1 MIGSVGSSTDLRL
14 ELSTLTLAA
23 GQRYSS
29 KFELEHRLKLLA
41 IRDGF
46 DFDVQLSN
54 TTTVNYESWV
64 DRCRWRVHA
73 STQGDE
79 PYFYVRIYDSEHTC
93 SVTQHSNRSRQ
104 ATHDVLGVLYRDY
117 LGDVGPDV
125 KPKTVGISIF
135 E

>member
-1 MIGSVGSSTDLRL
+1 MVPSQSDDDNFAVYGEPQNKNEDSPKLPPKKRTQIQNIEMIGSVGSSTDLRL

-54 TTTVNYESWV
+54 TTTVNYES
-64 DRCRWRVHA
+64 
-73 STQGDE
+73 
-79 PYFYVRIYDSEHTC
+79 
-93 SVTQHSNRSRQ
+93 
-104 ATHDVLGVLYRDY
+104 
-117 LGDVGPDV
+117 
-125 KPKTVGISIF
+125 
-135 E
+135 